1 MVSIRLFEYDIT
13 CIYNLSEQWLQIFFK
28 YGGDRRKVLSL
39 QTTMVAL
46 MRSLLKLFQQKYYKF

>member
-39 QTTMVAL
+39 QTTMVGINEIFIKIVSTKVL
-46 MRSLLKLFQQKYYKF
+46 